1 LNNQMNTHFSI
12 SSQMN
17 IHLVIHLDNQMN
29 IHLVI
34 HLDNCWVC
42 CPALRLGTSAAF
54 CKWGLLECM
63 LLSSSVLIPPANA
76 RPGRARSS
84 AAPAAPAATR
94 TTGPAAP
101 AVPGLQLRCPRQHRA
116 PGSSVKILGKVGGW
130 EGGGA
135 GPRRTQTLGELQPG
149 SQ

>member
-1 LNNQMNTHFSI
+1 MNIHFSI

-29 IHLVI
+29 NYLVI
-34 HLDNCWVC
+34 HLDNFWVC

-76 RPGRARSS
+76 WPGRARS
-84 AAPAAPAATR
+84 
-94 TTGPAAP
+94 TGGNA
-101 AVPGLQLRCPRQHRA
+101 HDRA
-116 PGSSVKILGKVGGW
+116 RSTGGTGEGE
-130 EGGGA
+130 EGGG
-135 GPRRTQTLGELQPG
+135 GGGKRRVKGGSGGRRTPAD
-149 SQ
+149 